1 MNRFVAAAGALLA
14 LGLTASVATA
24 APLSGVGKLT
34 AGANADLVQVHGM
47 HRECVRGR
55 WGWHRSTPWGGRL
68 ECRPQ
73 WKRWHVTV
81 RIKRSTDPFASS
93 GQALRSLAFFC
104 VK

>member
-73 WKRWHVTV
+73 WQRWDRNDDRGHY
-81 RIKRSTDPFASS
+81 RRHDDDDRSSS
-93 GQALRSLAFFC
+93 HRRHRSH
-104 VK
+104 